1 LLGYG
6 DFELSPDAT
15 QLAIAVGGLSDSEVW
30 IYRFDPDN
38 PGEPEPVVET
48 EASEWGP
55 DISPDGGTER
65 PGHLNVILNWSVDID
80 Q

>member
-1 LLGYG
+1 MLGYR

-30 IYRFDPDN
+30 IYRLDSDN
-38 PGEPEPVVET
+38 AGEPELVVET

-55 DISPDGGTER
+55 DISPDGRTER
-65 PGHLNVILNWSVDID
+65 PAHLNVILNWSVDVD
-80 Q
+80 E